1 MKKALRIPDPVRYF
15 ISLVFW
21 ITVWW
26 VVSACVNSEVLIP
39 SPPAVAV
46 RLWSFLGRGE
56 FYTALLFSVARII
69 TGFVLAVLS
78 GIVLGALSAKIR
90 IADTII
96 SPVLSVIKA
105 TPVASFI
112 ILALVWIDK
121 DLIPVFISALM
132 VLPVIHGNTREG
144 ILSAGNELHEMARV
158 FRLSRSDRLKMI
170 YFPSLMPYLIAGLRT
185 SLGLA
190 WKAGVAAEVLSL
202 AANSIGKNLYN
213 SKIYLETADMF
224 AWTAVV
230 IIMSILLERLMML
243 MLGLLRR
250 KKRYAD
256 DQRPA

>member
-1 MKKALRIPDPVRYF
+1 MRKDLRIPDPVRYL
-15 ISLVFW
+15 ISLGFW
-21 ITVWW
+21 AAVWW
-26 VVSACVNSEVLIP
+26 TVSACVGSEVLIP

-46 RLWSFLGRGE
+46 RLWSLLGTPD
-56 FYTALLFSVARII
+56 FYTALLFSVARIVL
-69 TGFVLAVLS
+69 GFASAVLV
-78 GIVLGALSAKIR
+78 GAVLGVLSAR
-90 IADTII
+90 SVIADTII

-112 ILALVWIDK
+112 ILALVWINK

-132 VLPVIHGNTREG
+132 VLPIIHGNTREG
-144 ILSAGNELHEMARV
+144 MLSAGKDLLEMAKV
-158 FRLSRSDRLKMI
+158 FGFSRTDRLKMI
-170 YFPSLMPYLIAGLRT
+170 YFPSVMPYLIAGLRT

-230 IIMSILLERLMML
+230 IIMSIILERLMML
-243 MLGLLRR
+243 LLGLLQR
-250 KKRYAD
+250 KKRYVD
-256 DQRPA
+256 DKRPA

>member
-1 MKKALRIPDPVRYF
+1 MKKGLRIPGPVRYL
-15 ISLVFW
+15 ISLAFW
-21 ITVWW
+21 VAVWW
-26 VVSACVNSEVLIP
+26 TVSSCVNSEVLIP

-46 RLWSFLGRGE
+46 RLWSLMGTPD
-56 FYTALLFSVARII
+56 FYTALLFSVARIVL
-69 TGFVLAVLS
+69 GFAIAVLS
-78 GIVLGALSAKIR
+78 GAVLGVLSAKSR

-121 DLIPVFISALM
+121 DLIPAFISALM
-132 VLPVIHGNTREG
+132 VLPIIHGNTREG
-144 ILSAGNELHEMARV
+144 ILSAGSDLLEMARV
-158 FRLSRSDRLKMI
+158 FGLSRSDRLKMI

-230 IIMSILLERLMML
+230 IIMSIILERFMML
-243 MLGLLRR
+243 LLGSLQR

-256 DQRPA
+256 DKRPA